1 MLGRPE
7 PIITGIGPINRDTID
22 RYRTMAVMPFVD
34 AATAQGSGSG
44 CRDHDDLT
52 PGTAFRAA
60 VAHSLRR
67 IHDAEVV
74 LYSSWAGDPRAG
86 FGEAIDVAAGIES
99 DGTLVER
106 LQAASQ
112 VVDGDVYVI
121 LDQFEEYFLYHE
133 GDPFAAELAAA
144 IREPGLRAH
153 FLVGLREDALAKL
166 DAFKG
171 QIPNLFANY
180 LRLDHLDRNGA
191 RAAILG
197 PIERY
202 NELTGEEVSVEPELV
217 EALLDQVAAGR
228 VDVGRAGRGGVETDE
243 ERIEAPYLQLVLERL
258 WELERESGS
267 NVLRL
272 ATLGELG
279 GSESIVR
286 AHLER
291 ALGRLQP
298 AEQDVAA
305 TMFDHL
311 VTPSGTKIAHRP
323 SDLAQYAAVRE
334 NEVMP
339 VLTVL
344 GRERIVR
351 AVDGAGG
358 SERYEIFHDVL
369 ADGVLAWRDH
379 YQAQRELDLT
389 RREAAR
395 RHRQL
400 LLVVGASLVALAAMA
415 TVTIF
420 ALTQRSEARS
430 QRHHARAA
438 TLISTAL
445 AQLGVDPQESLR
457 LARAAAGLDQ
467 SPVVETVLRQ
477 ALLQS
482 RLRLVLPAGGRVTSA
497 SFDPAGTRVLTAS
510 TNGDA
515 RLFDARS
522 GQLLR
527 VLRSRGPVSAA
538 VFSRDGRFVATASA
552 DRRVRLWD
560 AASGRPLHVFRQ
572 AGAVTGVSFD
582 RSGSLLMSTS
592 ANRAQIWKVP
602 SGTPVQTIRQD
613 GPVLGASFSPDG
625 TRVLTRGRKGAGLY
639 DVSSGRL
646 IYALPQRGLMT
657 AAAFSPNGWF
667 IATGGTDHRVRLWY
681 ARTGRLRYDLKE
693 QGQVTDVAFG
703 PSSALLATANSNGAS
718 HIWNVASGTL
728 VAPAVGQRLAITDA
742 SFSPDGKWIVTA
754 SRDRTA
760 GIYGVRNG
768 LLINLLRGHLDTVN
782 TASYSP
788 NGNLVV
794 TASDDGT
801 ARVWD
806 PGSELQLRLLGHQRG
821 PVPSAAFSPDG
832 TRAVS
837 ASADGTAAV
846 WRVRDHHGLGLLPHQ
861 GPVTSATFS
870 PDGRSILTTSL
881 DGTARL
887 WRGGKSL
894 VFRQGGPV
902 TTGSFSPDGKLV
914 VTAGQHGVVHV
925 WRAGNGST
933 VWVAGHGAPVR
944 AIVFSRNGKLVVSA
958 GDDGKARLWKASDGS
973 LVRVLSRHTAPI
985 IAASFSPDDRQ
996 VLTASLDKT
1005 AIIWDAS
1012 SGRIVHVL
1020 RGHTRPLTSASFSR
1034 DGKLVVTSSRDFDA
1048 RTWSVA
1054 TGKTLHVLR
1063 GHAGPVSDASFSP
1076 DGRWVVTAGPISAGL
1091 WPTATGTLL
1100 FYLLRHRTPLLTTA
1114 LFSPDGRRILTA
1126 GTDGDTRLYSC
1137 RVCPALGGLVPE
1149 AERRLEAPVAHLT
1162 PAQRR
1167 RYGVG

>member
-1 MLGRPE
+1 MSVVGEAPATPFKGLAAFQDTELDALLFCGRE
-7 PIITGIGPINRDTID
+7 REREVVVANLLASRLTVLYG
-22 RYRTMAVMPFVD
+22 A
-34 AATAQGSGSG
+34 SGVGKTS
-44 CRDHDDLT
+44 LL
-52 PGTAFRAA
+52 RAA

-112 VVDGDVYVI
+112 AVDGDVYVI

-258 WELERESGS
+258 WEIERESGS

-806 PGSELQLRLLGHQRG
+806 PGSELQLRLLGHQAR
-821 PVPSAAFSPDG
+821 ACAFRRFQP
-832 TRAVS
+832 
-837 ASADGTAAV
+837 
-846 WRVRDHHGLGLLPHQ
+846 
-861 GPVTSATFS
+861 
-870 PDGRSILTTSL
+870 GR
-881 DGTARL
+881 
-887 WRGGKSL
+887 
-894 VFRQGGPV
+894 
-902 TTGSFSPDGKLV
+902 
-914 VTAGQHGVVHV
+914 
-925 WRAGNGST
+925 
-933 VWVAGHGAPVR
+933 
-944 AIVFSRNGKLVVSA
+944 
-958 GDDGKARLWKASDGS
+958 
-973 LVRVLSRHTAPI
+973 
-985 IAASFSPDDRQ
+985 
-996 VLTASLDKT
+996 
-1005 AIIWDAS
+1005 
-1012 SGRIVHVL
+1012 
-1020 RGHTRPLTSASFSR
+1020 
-1034 DGKLVVTSSRDFDA
+1034 DA
-1048 RTWSVA
+1048 R
-1054 TGKTLHVLR
+1054 R
-1063 GHAGPVSDASFSP
+1063 
-1076 DGRWVVTAGPISAGL
+1076 
-1091 WPTATGTLL
+1091 
-1100 FYLLRHRTPLLTTA
+1100 
-1114 LFSPDGRRILTA
+1114 
-1126 GTDGDTRLYSC
+1126 
-1137 RVCPALGGLVPE
+1137 
-1149 AERRLEAPVAHLT
+1149 ERE
-1162 PAQRR
+1162 RR
-1167 RYGVG
+1167 RYGGRLARPRPSLAPSSSAPGPCHERDVQPGRQEHPHHESRRHSTALAGREVARLSTGRPCHDGLVQPRWEARGDGWAARRRARLEGRQRLDGLGRRPRGSGSGHCVQQKREARRERRRRRQGPTLEGFRRLACTCSVAAYGADHRRIVQSRQSPGAHGEPGQDGDRLGCELWSSRPLAARSHEAAHIRLLQPGRQAGCHFEPRLRRPHMERGHGQDTARAAGTCRPGQRRFLQPGRTVGRDRWPDLCRSVADGDRNAPLLPSAASHAASHHGLI